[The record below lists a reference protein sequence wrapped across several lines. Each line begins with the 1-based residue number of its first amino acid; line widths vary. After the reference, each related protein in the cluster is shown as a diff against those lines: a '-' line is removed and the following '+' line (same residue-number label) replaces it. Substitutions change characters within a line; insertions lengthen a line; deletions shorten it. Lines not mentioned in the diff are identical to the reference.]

1 MEVKIYLNDLKY
13 RYEVYQLFNVY
24 FSMSNID
31 FVEEDKSDYKVY
43 IDDETLKFIYK
54 DYQRKEKISEEKKH
68 SIRRFIFICLRELTN
83 DIYPW
88 GILIGIRPS
97 KIALKLLKEG
107 NTEEEVINIF
117 KERYLAHEDKAKLCI
132 DVARAEERIVNK
144 DKNNIAVYIGMAFCP
159 TRCVYCSFTANPIAA
174 HKKMVMPYIEAL
186 IKEINGM
193 SSYIKEKNLNIE
205 SVYFG
210 GGTPTSVNDEEF
222 AMVMKEIYDNF
233 IKDNNVKEFTVECG
247 RPDSINKNK
256 LQTMKDYK
264 VNRISINP
272 QTMNDKT
279 LKLIGRNHTSED
291 IIEKFNMARNL
302 GFEHINMDLIIG
314 LPGEGYEEFL
324 NTKNEIIKLKPDSIT
339 IHGLA
344 LKRGSAMYE
353 NFVLKKGI
361 EVTLQDEIIKMYAET
376 KILGDSLG
384 LSPYYMYRQKNM
396 VGNMENLGYAKKGKE
411 CIYNIQMI
419 EEKQTIIA
427 LGAAAVSK
435 VVFLEEDRLERF
447 PNLKDLHEYIRRID
461 EMIKRKKGLLDT
473 LYN

>member
-1 MEVKIYLNDLKY
+1 
-13 RYEVYQLFNVY
+13 
-24 FSMSNID
+24 
-31 FVEEDKSDYKVY
+31 
-43 IDDETLKFIYK
+43 
-54 DYQRKEKISEEKKH
+54 
-68 SIRRFIFICLRELTN
+68 
-83 DIYPW
+83 
-88 GILIGIRPS
+88 
-97 KIALKLLKEG
+97 
-107 NTEEEVINIF
+107 
-117 KERYLAHEDKAKLCI
+117 
-132 DVARAEERIVNK
+132 
-144 DKNNIAVYIGMAFCP
+144 
-159 TRCVYCSFTANPIAA
+159 
-174 HKKMVMPYIEAL
+174 
-186 IKEINGM
+186 
-193 SSYIKEKNLNIE
+193 
-205 SVYFG
+205 
-210 GGTPTSVNDEEF
+210 
-222 AMVMKEIYDNF
+222 
-233 IKDNNVKEFTVECG
+233 
-247 RPDSINKNK
+247 
-256 LQTMKDYK
+256 
-264 VNRISINP
+264 
-272 QTMNDKT
+272 
-279 LKLIGRNHTSED
+279 
-291 IIEKFNMARNL
+291 
-302 GFEHINMDLIIG
+302 MDLIIG

-376 KILGDSLG
+376 KNLGDSLG

>member
-31 FVEEDKSDYKVY
+31 FVEKDKSDYKVY

-376 KILGDSLG
+376 KNLGDSLG

>member
-13 RYEVYQLFNVY
+13 RYEVYQLFNIY

-31 FVEEDKSDYKVY
+31 FVEKDKSDYKVY

-83 DIYPW
+83 DMYPW

-376 KILGDSLG
+376 KNLGDSLG
-384 LSPYYMYRQKNM
+384 LSPSYMYRQKNM